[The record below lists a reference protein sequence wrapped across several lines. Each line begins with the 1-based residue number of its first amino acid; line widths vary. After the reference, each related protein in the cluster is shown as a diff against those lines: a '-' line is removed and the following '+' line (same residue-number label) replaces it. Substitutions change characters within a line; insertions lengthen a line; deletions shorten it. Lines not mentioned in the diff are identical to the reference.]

1 MSDASAWTPIPGETP
16 IDISGLK
23 IRGVANRRELNR
35 VEALDVRKA
44 FAKYLLSRPSARS
57 APFDYKWSL
66 KLHRE
71 MFGDVWKWVG
81 SIRVHAVNLGC
92 APHLIAEQLAHLLGD
107 LHSWDSFQIQLAEQ
121 AAMLHHRAA
130 QIHPFNNGNGR
141 WARLLANIWMARH
154 REPLIEWSEQVIGE
168 QSVIR
173 EAYLTALKSADNGDC
188 GPLIELQQRHTPKA

>member
-1 MSDASAWTPIPGETP
+1 MSDESAWAPIAGETP

-23 IRGVANRRELNR
+23 IRGVTNRRELNR
-35 VEALDVRKA
+35 AEAHNVRKA

-71 MFGDVWKWVG
+71 MFGDVWKWAG
-81 SIRVHAVNLGC
+81 SIRAQALNLGC

-107 LHSWDSFQIQLAEQ
+107 LNSWDSFQIGLAEQ
-121 AAMLHHRAA
+121 AAMLHHRAV
-130 QIHPFNNGNGR
+130 QIHPFHNGNGR
-141 WARLLANIWMARH
+141 WGRLLANIWLARH
-154 REPLIEWSEQVIGE
+154 AAPLIEWPEQVIGD

-173 EAYLTALKSADNGDC
+173 DAYLSSLRWADEGDY
-188 GPLIELQQRHTPKA
+188 GPLIDLQQRHAAKT